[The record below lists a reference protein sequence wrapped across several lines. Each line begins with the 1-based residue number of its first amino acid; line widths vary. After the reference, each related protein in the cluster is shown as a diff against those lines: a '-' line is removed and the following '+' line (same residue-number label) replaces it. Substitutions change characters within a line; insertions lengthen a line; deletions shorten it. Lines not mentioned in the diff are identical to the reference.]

1 MSKRSWIRNM
11 SLLFK
16 KVNGLSDVNR
26 RTQWRLWV
34 LLHFLASVLQKNN
47 WTNNEV
53 VPFGGTSSIK
63 IWIRNGKNGMEIDDL
78 PTNRINCWFTK
89 WCWNVVGLHTVCGDS
104 FENVCTHIE
113 KRKTGQNV
121 FQIFLFFATLQVA
134 VIAATIVVHV
144 PRYYILWM

>member
-1 MSKRSWIRNM
+1 M

-63 IWIRNGKNGMEIDDL
+63 I
-78 PTNRINCWFTK
+78 
-89 WCWNVVGLHTVCGDS
+89 
-104 FENVCTHIE
+104 
-113 KRKTGQNV
+113 
-121 FQIFLFFATLQVA
+121 
-134 VIAATIVVHV
+134 
-144 PRYYILWM
+144 